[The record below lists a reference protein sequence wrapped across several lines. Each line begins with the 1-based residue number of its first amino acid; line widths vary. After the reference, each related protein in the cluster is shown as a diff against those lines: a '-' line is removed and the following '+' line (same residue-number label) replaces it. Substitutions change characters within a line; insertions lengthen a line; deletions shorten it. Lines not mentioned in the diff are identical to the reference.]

1 MDLPLDGQF
10 LPLDILTVDEVTK
23 WYMVTHE
30 TIENGY
36 PDCGPLWKVIW
47 LNPKLED
54 ENISFT
60 LIAIFH
66 DAIMDAK
73 GDFGFAGNQF

>member
-10 LPLDILTVDEVTK
+10 LPLDFQTVDDITK

-30 TIENGY
+30 TIEKGFPNS
-36 PDCGPLWKVIW
+36 GPLWKVIW
-47 LNPKLED
+47 VNPKLED

-60 LIAIFH
+60 LISSRYNECQR
-66 DAIMDAK
+66 
-73 GDFGFAGNQF
+73 GL